1 SMVAQV
7 RQLIKPLPPLAS
19 SEQKN
24 PPAIF
29 VLSPP
34 RSGTTLMRVMLAGHP
49 KLFAPPELEL
59 LSFNTLSERK
69 EAFSGTE
76 SYWLEGTLR
85 ALMEIKGYD
94 AAEAKAEMDEFE
106 RRGFTTQ
113 QFYRQLQEWLG
124 ERQLVDKTPSYALDP
139 AILQRAEDTFE
150 NAFYIHLLRHPHG
163 MVRSFE
169 EAKLDQ
175 IFFLQEHTF
184 TRRELAELIWV
195 ISNQNILEFLKS
207 VPPERQHQVRFEELI
222 SQPESVLEQL
232 CASLGLELHP
242 DMLEPYKKKAQ
253 RMTDGIHAQSRMLG
267 DVKFLSYQGI
277 DSSVGTKWQEQ
288 RDLKS
293 LGDITWDVAE
303 SLGYQR
309 ETLKQQPAMALA
321 PIPAQ
326 PEIIGTPLP
335 LSYAQQRLW
344 FLDQLEPNT
353 SSYNIPISIR
363 LKGQLNTA
371 VLERSYNE
379 VVRRHASL
387 RTVFT
392 AIKGTPFQIIAE
404 HQPQTISLLD
414 RSELPESERDNEL
427 LTLATEEAYKPFDLS
442 TGPLVRVALVKFA
455 ADDHGLLLTMHH
467 IISDGWSMNVV
478 VQEVSA
484 LYQAFAAD
492 EPSPLPELKIQYAD
506 FAVWQKDYLQ
516 GDVLEAQL
524 DYWRGQLAG
533 APPVLELPT
542 DRPRPAVHTQPGA
555 RLPLQFPSTLTTALE
570 QVGQREGV
578 TLFMTMLAGWQAL
591 LSRYTGQSD
600 IVVGSPIANRHRAEI
615 EPLIG
620 FFVNTLVMRTDLSE
634 CRSGRDL
641 LHKVREVCLGA
652 YAHQDVP
659 FEILVEEL
667 GVERAMSHTP
677 LFQVMMVLQNAPSE
691 VMEWPGISVSGVEVE
706 HRIAKFNLT
715 LVIEDRAGELKG
727 LIEYNTDLY
736 DRETIE

>member
-139 AILQRAEDTFE
+139 AILQRAEDTFD

-175 IFFLQEHTF
+175 IFFLQEHPF

-207 VPPERQHQVRFEELI
+207 VPAERQHQVRFEELI
-222 SQPESVLEQL
+222 SQPESVLERL
-232 CASLGLELHP
+232 CESLGLELHP
-242 DMLEPYKKKAQ
+242 DMLEPYRKKAQ

-288 RDLKS
+288 RDITP

-303 SLGYQR
+303 TLGYQR
-309 ETLKQQPAMALA
+309 ETLKQQTATALA

-326 PEIIGTPLP
+326 PAIEATPLP
-335 LSYAQQRLW
+335 VSYAQQRLW

-363 LKGQLNTA
+363 LKGELDTA

-387 RTVFT
+387 RTIFT
-392 AIKGTPFQIIAE
+392 AIKGTPFQ
-404 HQPQTISLLD
+404 D
-414 RSELPESERDNEL
+414 RSELPDDERDGEL
-427 LTLATEEAYKPFDLS
+427 LRLATEDAYKPFDLS

-542 DRPRPAVHTQPGA
+542 DRPR
-555 RLPLQFPSTLTTALE
+555 
-570 QVGQREGV
+570 
-578 TLFMTMLAGWQAL
+578 
-591 LSRYTGQSD
+591 
-600 IVVGSPIANRHRAEI
+600 
-615 EPLIG
+615 
-620 FFVNTLVMRTDLSE
+620 
-634 CRSGRDL
+634 
-641 LHKVREVCLGA
+641 
-652 YAHQDVP
+652 
-659 FEILVEEL
+659 
-667 GVERAMSHTP
+667 
-677 LFQVMMVLQNAPSE
+677 
-691 VMEWPGISVSGVEVE
+691 
-706 HRIAKFNLT
+706 
-715 LVIEDRAGELKG
+715 
-727 LIEYNTDLY
+727 
-736 DRETIE
+736 